1 MSNPSIFTYCLEQ
14 VLRFEGGIVID
25 DENDPGGRTA
35 YGIAERSH
43 PAAWRNGT
51 PTKED
56 AAILYKKYYWNAARC
71 QDLPDMLCLSV
82 FDSAINQSVRQ
93 SAMFLQRAIARPDIY
108 EDGIIGDKTIAAAA
122 MANKR
127 ELLRDFT
134 TFRIKH
140 YSELPHF
147 SVYWKGWV
155 RRAIEVSMVST
166 IFEG

>member
-1 MSNPSIFTYCLEQ
+1 
-14 VLRFEGGIVID
+14 
-25 DENDPGGRTA
+25 
-35 YGIAERSH
+35 
-43 PAAWRNGT
+43 
-51 PTKED
+51 
-56 AAILYKKYYWNAARC
+56 
-71 QDLPDMLCLSV
+71 
-82 FDSAINQSVRQ
+82 
-93 SAMFLQRAIARPDIY
+93 LQRAIARPDIY